1 LLSEPLFVGVRETGP
16 VAVGI
21 MVKVWAAPE
30 LLKVS
35 TTGEERPPPAG
46 VIVMVP
52 V

>member
-1 LLSEPLFVGVRETGP
+1 LVSEPLFVGVNVTGP
-16 VAVGI
+16 TAVGVT
-21 MVKVWAAPE
+21 VKVCAVGE

-35 TTGEERPPPAG
+35 MIAVLSPPPDG